1 MKAISRPSRA
11 RRVGAALAAST
22 CAVSALVG
30 CSSTPEPATTTT
42 PAETT
47 TAPVP
52 RYDLT
57 GVPGT
62 VLDSEDFG
70 DRSKT
75 LSDTGATLYRFVYE
89 STSGVDDSPTAVSG
103 VAAVPA
109 GTPPESGWPIV
120 VYGHGTTGVRADCGP
135 TLYPDL
141 LGYQSAVQDFTALG
155 YVTVLPDYQGLGTG
169 GGTHPYLEPR
179 TSGHNMIDAA
189 RAAQSA
195 LPDTSTRWAAVG
207 LSQGGQ
213 AAWAANELTASY
225 GQGLDLVAS
234 VSLSPPTDLKPLV
247 QAGMDG
253 TLTTP
258 QKELMPSVLYGAQQV
273 DPAIDPRNYS
283 GSVAEENNE
292 LLLTCSGGDVAAKQ
306 RAVEAMAPDE
316 FVSESTQSEK
326 QLLDVIDRYTLP
338 QVRTEVPIFVAY
350 GAKDDV
356 VLPQWTADGIER
368 ACALGDSIVAQE
380 QPEQGHDVSDEA
392 AMQFLAAVFAGQ
404 PVPSTC

>member
-1 MKAISRPSRA
+1 MNAISGPNRA
-11 RRVGAALAAST
+11 RRVGAVLAAST
-22 CAVSALVG
+22 CALVA
-30 CSSTPEPATTTT
+30 CSSTPESVTAPSVT

-47 TAPVP
+47 TAPAP
-52 RYDLT
+52 QYDLT

-70 DRSKT
+70 DRST
-75 LSDTGATLYRFVYE
+75 ALTDTGATLYRFVYE
-89 STSGVDDSPTAVSG
+89 STSGVDNSPTAVSG

-109 GTPPESGWPIV
+109 GTPPEGGWPTV
-120 VYGHGTTGVRADCGP
+120 VYGHGTTGIQADCGP

-141 LGYQSAVQDFTALG
+141 LGYQFAVQDFTELG

-195 LPDTSTRWAAVG
+195 LPDMSTRWAAVG

-213 AAWAANELTASY
+213 AAWAANELAATY
-225 GQGLDLVAS
+225 GQGLDLVGS
-234 VSLSPPTDLKPLV
+234 VSLSPPTDLTPLV
-247 QAGMDG
+247 QAATDG
-253 TLTTP
+253 NLTRP
-258 QKELMPSVLYGAQQV
+258 QKELLPYLLYGAQQV
-273 DPAIDPRNYS
+273 DPSIDPMDYS
-283 GSVAEENNE
+283 GSVAEANNE
-292 LLLTCSGGDVAAKQ
+292 LLLTCSGGDTDGKE

-316 FVSESTQSEK
+316 FAADSAQSEQ
-326 QLLDVIDRYTLP
+326 QLLDVIGRYTLP
-338 QVRTEVPIFVAY
+338 QVRTEVPMFVAY
-350 GAKDDV
+350 GAKDDI
-356 VLPQWTADGIER
+356 VLPQWTADGVEK
-368 ACALGDSIVAQE
+368 ACALGDPIVAQE

-404 PVPSTC
+404 TVPSTC

>member
-1 MKAISRPSRA
+1 MNAISGPNRA
-11 RRVGAALAAST
+11 RRVGAVLAAST
-22 CAVSALVG
+22 CALVG
-30 CSSTPEPATTTT
+30 CNSTPEPVTAPSIT

-47 TAPVP
+47 TAPAP
-52 RYDLT
+52 QYDLT

-70 DRSKT
+70 DRST
-75 LSDTGATLYRFVYE
+75 ELSATGATLYRFVYE
-89 STSGVDDSPTAVSG
+89 STSGVDNSPTAVSG

-109 GTPPESGWPIV
+109 GTPPEGGWPTV
-120 VYGHGTTGVRADCGP
+120 VYGHGTTGIQADCGP

-141 LGYQSAVQDFTALG
+141 LGYQFAVQDFTELG

-195 LPDTSTRWAAVG
+195 LPDMSTRWAAVG

-213 AAWAANELTASY
+213 AAWAANELAATY
-225 GQGLDLVAS
+225 GQGLDLVGS
-234 VSLSPPTDLKPLV
+234 VSLSPPTDLTPLV
-247 QAGMDG
+247 QAATDG
-253 TLTTP
+253 NLTRP
-258 QKELMPSVLYGAQQV
+258 QKELLPYLLYGAQQV
-273 DPAIDPRNYS
+273 DPTIDPMDYS
-283 GSVAEENNE
+283 GSVAEANNE
-292 LLLTCSGGDVAAKQ
+292 LLLTCSGGDTDGKE

-316 FVSESTQSEK
+316 FAADSAQSEQ
-326 QLLDVIDRYTLP
+326 QLLDVIGRYTLP
-338 QVRTEVPIFVAY
+338 QVRTEVPMFVAY
-350 GAKDDV
+350 GAKDDI
-356 VLPQWTADGIER
+356 VLPQWTADGVER
-368 ACALGDSIVAQE
+368 ACALGDPIVAQE

-404 PVPSTC
+404 SVPSTC

>member
-1 MKAISRPSRA
+1 MNAISGPNRA
-11 RRVGAALAAST
+11 RRVGAVLAAST
-22 CAVSALVG
+22 CALVG
-30 CSSTPEPATTTT
+30 CSSPPAPSVTVT

-47 TAPVP
+47 TAPAP
-52 RYDLT
+52 QYDFT

-70 DRSKT
+70 DRST
-75 LSDTGATLYRFVYE
+75 ELSATGATLYRFVYE
-89 STSGVDDSPTAVSG
+89 STSGVDNSPTAVSG

-109 GTPPESGWPIV
+109 GTPPEGGWPTV
-120 VYGHGTTGVRADCGP
+120 VYGHGTTGIQADCGP

-141 LGYQSAVQDFTALG
+141 LGYQFAVQDFTELG

-195 LPDTSTRWAAVG
+195 LPDMSTRWAAVG

-213 AAWAANELTASY
+213 AAWAANELAATY
-225 GQGLDLVAS
+225 GQGLDLVGS
-234 VSLSPPTDLKPLV
+234 VSLSPPTDLTPLV
-247 QAGMDG
+247 QAATDG
-253 TLTTP
+253 DLTRP
-258 QKELMPSVLYGAQQV
+258 QKELLPYLLYGAQQV
-273 DPAIDPRNYS
+273 DPTIDPMDYS
-283 GSVAEENNE
+283 GSVAEANNE
-292 LLLTCSGGDVAAKQ
+292 LLLTCSGGDTDGKE

-316 FVSESTQSEK
+316 FAADSAQSEQ
-326 QLLDVIDRYTLP
+326 QLLDVIGRYTLP
-338 QVRTEVPIFVAY
+338 QVRTEVPMFVAY
-350 GAKDDV
+350 GAKDDI
-356 VLPQWTADGIER
+356 VLPQWTADGVEK
-368 ACALGDSIVAQE
+368 ACALGDPIVAQE

-404 PVPSTC
+404 SVPSTC

>member
-1 MKAISRPSRA
+1 MNAICGPNRA
-11 RRVGAALAAST
+11 RRVGAVLAAST
-22 CAVSALVG
+22 CALVG
-30 CSSTPEPATTTT
+30 CSSPPEPVTAPSIT

-47 TAPVP
+47 TAPAP
-52 RYDLT
+52 QYDLT

-70 DRSKT
+70 DRST
-75 LSDTGATLYRFVYE
+75 ALTDTGATLYRFVYE
-89 STSGVDDSPTAVSG
+89 STSGVDNSPTAVSG

-109 GTPPESGWPIV
+109 GTPPEGGWPTV
-120 VYGHGTTGVRADCGP
+120 VYGHGTTGIQADCGP

-141 LGYQSAVQDFTALG
+141 LGYQFAVQDFTELG

-195 LPDTSTRWAAVG
+195 LPDMSTRWAAVG

-213 AAWAANELTASY
+213 AAWAANELAATY
-225 GQGLDLVAS
+225 GQGLDLVGS
-234 VSLSPPTDLKPLV
+234 VSLSPPTDLTPLV
-247 QAGMDG
+247 QAATDG
-253 TLTTP
+253 NLTRP
-258 QKELMPSVLYGAQQV
+258 QKELLPYLLYGAQQV
-273 DPAIDPRNYS
+273 DPTIDPMDYS
-283 GSVAEENNE
+283 GSVAEANNE
-292 LLLTCSGGDVAAKQ
+292 LLLTCSGGDTDGKE

-316 FVSESTQSEK
+316 FAADSAQSEQ
-326 QLLDVIDRYTLP
+326 QLLDVIGRYTLP
-338 QVRTEVPIFVAY
+338 QVRTEVPMFVAY
-350 GAKDDV
+350 GAKDDI
-356 VLPQWTADGIER
+356 VLPQWTADGVEK
-368 ACALGDSIVAQE
+368 ACAMGDPIVAQE

-404 PVPSTC
+404 TVPSTC

>member
-1 MKAISRPSRA
+1 MNAISGPNRA
-11 RRVGAALAAST
+11 RRVGAVLAAST
-22 CAVSALVG
+22 CALVA
-30 CSSTPEPATTTT
+30 CSSTPEPVTAPSIT

-47 TAPVP
+47 TAPAP
-52 RYDLT
+52 QYDLT

-70 DRSKT
+70 DRST
-75 LSDTGATLYRFVYE
+75 ELSATGATLYRFVYE
-89 STSGVDDSPTAVSG
+89 STSGVDNSPTAVSG

-109 GTPPESGWPIV
+109 GTPPEGGWPTV
-120 VYGHGTTGVRADCGP
+120 VYGHGTTGIQADCGP

-141 LGYQSAVQDFTALG
+141 LGYQFAVQDFTELG

-195 LPDTSTRWAAVG
+195 LPDMSTRWAAVG

-213 AAWAANELTASY
+213 AAWAANELAATY
-225 GQGLDLVAS
+225 GQGLELVGS
-234 VSLSPPTDLKPLV
+234 VSLSPPTDLTPLV
-247 QAGMDG
+247 QAATDG
-253 TLTTP
+253 NLTRP
-258 QKELMPSVLYGAQQV
+258 QKELLPYLLYGAQQV
-273 DPAIDPRNYS
+273 DPSIDPMDYS
-283 GSVAEENNE
+283 GSVAEANNE
-292 LLLTCSGGDVAAKQ
+292 LLLTCSGGDTDGKE

-316 FVSESTQSEK
+316 YAADSAQSEQ
-326 QLLDVIDRYTLP
+326 QLLDVIGRYTLP
-338 QVRTEVPIFVAY
+338 QVRTEVPMFVAY
-350 GAKDDV
+350 GAKDDI
-356 VLPQWTADGIER
+356 VLPQWTADGVEK
-368 ACALGDSIVAQE
+368 ACALGDPIVAQE

-404 PVPSTC
+404 TVPSTC